1 MLELPRDGDHIATE
15 AQPTCPGC
23 AGAGQIKYANLTDR
37 VFGTPGSWSMK
48 ECSDAACG
56 MLWLDPRP
64 TARDVAKAYRNYF
77 THGLPGRQTL
87 SQRMLRTV
95 EREHAAARY
104 GFANR
109 WPWPGRYLATGLA
122 ALVPGHRAHLDLCA
136 RYLKAATLGAGR
148 LLDVGC
154 GDGLGLSL
162 LGALGW
168 KVSGVEVD
176 ARAVRVAQGRG
187 LDVRGGTLSEAGFA
201 EETFDAVTSSHVI
214 EHVHDCRA
222 FLGESRRVLK
232 TGGTLVAVTPNVH
245 AASHARHGRHWLPLD
260 PPRHLLLFTRES
272 LGELARS
279 VGLRDVRVTT
289 TARAVALTH
298 IASTRLRRDGV
309 YEWGRF
315 PGLAL
320 WLAAQLRQICAPLAM
335 QLCAREG
342 EELVLMATK

>member
-1 MLELPRDGDHIATE
+1 
-15 AQPTCPGC
+15 
-23 AGAGQIKYANLTDR
+23 
-37 VFGTPGSWSMK
+37 
-48 ECSDAACG
+48 
-56 MLWLDPRP
+56 
-64 TARDVAKAYRNYF
+64 
-77 THGLPGRQTL
+77 
-87 SQRMLRTV
+87 MLRSV

-104 GFANR
+104 GFATSR
-109 WPWPGRYLATGLA
+109 WPWPGQYLATGLA

-136 RYLKAATLGAGR
+136 RYLAAAALGAGR

-176 ARAVRVAQGRG
+176 ARAAHVARGRG
-187 LDVRGGTLSEAGFA
+187 LDVRDGTLSEAGFA

-222 FLGESRRVLK
+222 FLEESRRVLK
-232 TGGTLVAVTPNVH
+232 TGGTLVAVTPNVR
-245 AASHARHGRHWLPLD
+245 AASHARHGRNWLPLD

-272 LGELARS
+272 LGALAQS

-298 IASTRLRRDGV
+298 IASTRLRCDGN
-309 YEWGRF
+309 YEWGRW
-315 PGLAL
+315 PGLPL
-320 WLAAQLRQICAPLAM
+320 WLAAQLRQVCAPLAM
-335 QLCAREG
+335 QLCGREG